1 MDRIDPIGEWVEE
14 FRFARLQALILTIAL
29 KWAAGKKPI
38 EPVDVLDFMPDW
50 IGEKEPKK
58 QTVAQM
64 KNILLSFAKQQNKRV
79 AAQAKIKDKRSN
91 NAEHRIND
99 RRARNEAKRN
109 NPSRTSNDEH
119 VKGDQR
125 GGGEG
130 NKET

>member
-14 FRFARLQALILTIAL
+14 FRFARLQGLILTIAL

-64 KNILLSFAKQQNKRV
+64 KDILMSFAKHQNKKV
-79 AAQAKIKDKRSN
+79 AAQAKIKERQKR
-91 NAEHRIND
+91 NAEHRVND
-99 RRARNEAKRN
+99 SGTRNEVKRGH
-109 NPSRTSNDEH
+109 SGREGYDKH
-119 VKGDQR
+119 VTGDKS
-125 GGGEG
+125 GSTKDHKK
-130 NKET
+130 N